1 MKRVPVYMIAAV
13 GRKGEIGKDNALI
26 WRIPEDLRRFK
37 ALTWGNTVIMGRK
50 TFLSIGR
57 KLPGRFNIVLSR
69 NPQFRAPGI
78 WVRPSAESAL
88 ALAGCFGKPVFV
100 IGGRKVYESFLPLA
114 EKLFLTEI
122 DAEAPDADVYFPD
135 FSPTRWE
142 PIESVP
148 PKEESI
154 PAYRFVTY
162 GRKKKNDT

>member
-1 MKRVPVYMIAAV
+1 MKQVPVYLIAAV
-13 GRKGEIGKDNALI
+13 GRNGEIGKDNALI

-37 ALTWGNTVIMGRK
+37 ALTLGNTVIMGRK

-57 KLPGRFNIVLSR
+57 KLPGRFNIILSQ

-100 IGGRKVYESFLPLA
+100 IGGRKVYESFLPRA
-114 EKLFLTEI
+114 EKLYLTEI

-135 FSPTRWE
+135 FSLTEWE
-142 PIESVP
+142 QIEISMP
-148 PKEESI
+148 DKKGS

-162 GRKKKNDT
+162 RRR